1 MGRCCSVGCTA
12 VGQKSCTIAEVEPSL
27 HFGLLD
33 MVARHIG
40 QLLSRSNHII
50 THSSQKICCREGET
64 GVFECVCVCV
74 CVVCVCVGVCVCVRL
89 CVPLTLHESKT
100 GSLNSSWQMGQFPPD
115 WSNK

>member
-50 THSSQKICCREGET
+50 THSSQKIC
-64 GVFECVCVCV
+64 
-74 CVVCVCVGVCVCVRL
+74 
-89 CVPLTLHESKT
+89 LHESKT